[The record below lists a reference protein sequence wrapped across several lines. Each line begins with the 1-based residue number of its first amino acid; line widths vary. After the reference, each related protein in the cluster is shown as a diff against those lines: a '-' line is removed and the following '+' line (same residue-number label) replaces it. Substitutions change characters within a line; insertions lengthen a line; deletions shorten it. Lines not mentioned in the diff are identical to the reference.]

1 METKTEAGNFNPEEG
16 LRTIYAMIQSAKST
30 IGENY
35 LYYLLWGYLVLITC
49 IAEYALITLFRYDQ
63 HYLVWPVLM
72 GLGVFASVLFN
83 LRQKK
88 RSTSKSLIGQVM
100 VYFWGGWLVSF
111 VILIVFANLRESYTV
126 ILPLAMVMY
135 GLGIF
140 VSGGVIDFRP
150 LIIGGILSWIAAVV
164 SFFQPH
170 AVQLLIMIGVV
181 IVSYIVPGH
190 LLRRMSIN
198 QQV

>member
-1 METKTEAGNFNPEEG
+1 MEAETETGNFYPEEG
-16 LRTIYAMIQSAKST
+16 LKTIYAMIQSAKST

-35 LYYLLWGYLVLITC
+35 LYYLFWGYLVLIAC
-49 IAEYALITLFRYDQ
+49 IAEYALITLRYNQ

-72 GLGVFASVLFN
+72 GLGIVVSVLFN
-83 LRQKK
+83 IRQAK
-88 RSTSKSLIGQVM
+88 RSTSKSFIGQVM
-100 VYFWGGWLVSF
+100 MYLWGGWLVSF
-111 VILIVFANLRESYTV
+111 VILIVFANLGEQYAV

-140 VSGGVIDFRP
+140 VSGGVVNFRP
-150 LIIGGILSWIAAVV
+150 LIFGGILSWIAAGI

-170 AVQLLIMIGVV
+170 AIQLLIMTGVV

-190 LLRRMSIN
+190 MLRKKSKE

>member
-1 METKTEAGNFNPEEG
+1 METKTESGNFNPEEG

-140 VSGGVIDFRP
+140 VSGGLIDFRP

>member
-1 METKTEAGNFNPEEG
+1 MEAKTETGIFHPEEG
-16 LRTIYAMIQSAKST
+16 LKTIYAMIQSAKST

-35 LYYLLWGYLVLITC
+35 LYYLFWGYLVLFAC
-49 IAEYALITLFRYDQ
+49 IAEYVLITLFRYNQ

-72 GLGVFASVLFN
+72 GLGMVISVLFN
-83 LRQKK
+83 IRQAK
-88 RSTSKSLIGQVM
+88 RSTSKSFIGQVM
-100 VYFWGGWLVSF
+100 MYLWGGWLVSF
-111 VILIVFANLRESYTV
+111 VILIVFANLGQQYAV

-150 LIIGGILSWIAAVV
+150 LIFGGILSWIAAGI

-170 AVQLLIMIGVV
+170 SIQLLIMIGVV
-181 IVSYIVPGH
+181 IVSYIIPGH
-190 LLRRMSIN
+190 LLRRKSKE

>member
-1 METKTEAGNFNPEEG
+1 METKTESGNFNPEEG

>member
-1 METKTEAGNFNPEEG
+1 METKTESGNFNPEEG

-49 IAEYALITLFRYDQ
+49 IAEYALITFFRYDQ

-72 GLGVFASVLFN
+72 GLGLFASVLFN

-140 VSGGVIDFRP
+140 VSGGLIDFRP

>member
-1 METKTEAGNFNPEEG
+1 METTTEAGNFNPEEG
-16 LRTIYAMIQSAKST
+16 LKTIYAMIQSAKSR

-35 LYYLLWGYLVLITC
+35 LYYLFWGYLVLIAC
-49 IAEYALITLFRYDQ
+49 IAEYALITLFRYNQ

-72 GLGVFASVLFN
+72 GLGVVISVFFN
-83 LRQKK
+83 LRQSK

-100 VYFWGGWLVSF
+100 IYLWGGWLVSF
-111 VILIVFANLRESYTV
+111 VILIVFANLGEAYAG

-140 VSGGVIDFRP
+140 VSGGVVDFRP
-150 LIIGGILSWIAAVV
+150 LIYGGILSWIAAVV
-164 SFFQPH
+164 SYFQPH
-170 AVQLLIMIGVV
+170 SVQLLIMIGVV

-190 LLRRMSIN
+190 LLRRISKD
-198 QQV
+198 QLA